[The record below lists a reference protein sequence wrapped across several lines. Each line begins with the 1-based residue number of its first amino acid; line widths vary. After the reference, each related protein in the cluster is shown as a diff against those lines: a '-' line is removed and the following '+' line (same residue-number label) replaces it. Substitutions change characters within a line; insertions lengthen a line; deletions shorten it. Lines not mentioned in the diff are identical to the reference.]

1 VSGIFRA
8 GQLVTPEDWVD
19 PALEL
24 YNEPDVLAASWSTLA
39 YVLGTLEPGDVAM
52 VIAVPKRD
60 GSSVYVLGPNGGGWT
75 FGAMLKV
82 VEDV

>member
-1 VSGIFRA
+1 
-8 GQLVTPEDWVD
+8 
-19 PALEL
+19 
-24 YNEPDVLAASWSTLA
+24 
-39 YVLGTLEPGDVAM
+39 VAM